1 MKVSDR
7 MTREVLTLDEEQS
20 LREALSLQQRHK
32 IRHIPVVSDG
42 SIVGILTDRD
52 LKRASPSLLSGISQE
67 RYDELLDTT
76 RVGQVMTRNPQT
88 VTPATPLKDSVKIL
102 IEGKFG
108 ALPVIERNQL
118 VGIITDT
125 DFVEVAHRA
134 LTTENIHS

>member
-7 MTREVLTLDEEQS
+7 MTREVVTLDEEQS
-20 LREALSLQQRHK
+20 LRDALNLQQRHK

-52 LKRASPSLLSGISQE
+52 LKRASPSLLSGIDQE

-76 RVGQVMTRNPQT
+76 RVNQVMTRNPQT
-88 VTPATPLKDSVKIL
+88 VTPATSLKDVAKIL

-108 ALPVIERNQL
+108 ALPVIEKKKL
-118 VGIITDT
+118 VGIITEIDLL
-125 DFVEVAHRA
+125 RA
-134 LTTENIHS
+134 LHELLDK

>member
-7 MTREVLTLDEEQS
+7 MTREVVTLDEEQS

-32 IRHIPVVSDG
+32 IRHIPVVADG

-67 RYDELLDTT
+67 RYNELLDTT
-76 RVGQVMTRNPQT
+76 RVGQIMTRNPQT
-88 VTPATPLKDSVKIL
+88 VTPATPLKDVVKIL

-108 ALPVIERNQL
+108 ALPVIEKNQL
-118 VGIITDT
+118 VGIITEIDLL
-125 DFVEVAHRA
+125 RA
-134 LTTENIHS
+134 FHELLDE

>member
-20 LREALSLQQRHK
+20 LREALGLQQRHK

-42 SIVGILTDRD
+42 SVVGILTDRD

-108 ALPVIERNQL
+108 ALPVIEKNLL
-118 VGIITDT
+118 VGIITEIDLL
-125 DFVEVAHRA
+125 RA
-134 LTTENIHS
+134 FHELLDE